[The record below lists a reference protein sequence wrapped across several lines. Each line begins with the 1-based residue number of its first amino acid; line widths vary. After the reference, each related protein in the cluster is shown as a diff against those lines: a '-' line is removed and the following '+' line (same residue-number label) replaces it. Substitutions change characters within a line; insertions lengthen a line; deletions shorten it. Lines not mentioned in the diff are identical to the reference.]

1 MRYIFLILTLF
12 ACSAQKRQV
21 EQGKTDIP
29 KAPPEEPAP
38 PIKDPVPGFI
48 RWDEQEEAAINA
60 VNRLPQF
67 EREQTRFITCADQFN
82 VDGVDSVRECRDG
95 VVKALNSISSEVDTA
110 DVQAVGPANSILMIR
125 LDDFGLSRQK
135 WQLIENADPFKFTS
149 QTVRG
154 QTLQFLTQS
163 IRPIMNGH
171 NFAETALNNVYYGL
185 TEVPDSFA
193 AFQQKIGANFQQ
205 AFDDR
210 DSDVNA
216 WGMNES
222 VITSNRQHRLMIRTS
237 SRDGSLWCTEDT
249 DDQVIA
255 PVLIDGQL
263 VNQKNLL
270 EAPFPSF
277 ARSAKAFTFNAGE
290 CIFTLPN
297 GMLGFALFDAAGRR
311 QNFAPTNIVQ
321 DTASASRGLS
331 GTIQNARSCTRCHAG
346 GFIPVRDSIGAHIA
360 SSASFNANDKQ
371 LGRIFFKSAAIGDAM
386 FKSDNSRFEK
396 ALRDINV
403 DDREDPVNELVD
415 KLRLEQDARQVAG
428 MLGIT
433 EDELLG
439 GLASS
444 AAASATL
451 GGLLRPNGKVNFQQ
465 LVAGLPVLIEEMK
478 LFEDDI

>member
-1 MRYIFLILTLF
+1 MRYLLIMLLF
-12 ACSAQKRQV
+12 CACAAPKRQID
-21 EQGKTDIP
+21 QGRQEIP
-29 KAPPEEPAP
+29 KAPPTDLPP
-38 PIKDPVPGFI
+38 PIKDPVPGFV

-60 VNRLPQF
+60 VNRLPEF
-67 EREQTRFITCADQFN
+67 ERQQTRFITCADQFN
-82 VDGVDSVRECRDG
+82 VDGSDSVRECRDG
-95 VVKALNSISSEVDTA
+95 VVKALNSISLEVDTA
-110 DVQAVGPANSILMIR
+110 DVQAIGPANSILMLR
-125 LDDFGLSRQK
+125 LDDFGLTPQK
-135 WQLIENADPFKFTS
+135 WALIENADPFKFTS

-171 NFAETALNNVYYGL
+171 NFAETALNAVYYGL
-185 TEVPDSFA
+185 TEVPDTFA
-193 AFQQKIGANFQQ
+193 AFQQRIGANFQQ
-205 AFDDR
+205 AFDNR
-210 DSDVNA
+210 DSDVNV

-222 VITSNRQHRLMIRTS
+222 VITSNRQHRLIYRTS

-255 PVLIDGQL
+255 PVQIDGQL

-270 EAPFPSF
+270 EAPFPRF
-277 ARSAKAFTFNAGE
+277 ARSAKAFVSNAGE
-290 CIFTLPN
+290 CIYTLPN
-297 GMLGFALFDAAGRR
+297 GMLGFALFDVAGRR

-331 GTIQNARSCTRCHAG
+331 GTIQNARSCYRCHAS
-346 GFIPVRDSIGAHIA
+346 GFIPVRDSIGEHIA

-371 LGRIFFKSAAIGDAM
+371 LGRIFFRSPAVGDAM
-386 FKSDNSRFEK
+386 FKTDNNRYEK
-396 ALRDINV
+396 ALRDLNV
-403 DDREDPVNELVD
+403 DDREDAINELVD

-451 GGLLRPNGKVNFQQ
+451 GSLLRPNGKVNFQQ